1 VIVPKLVK
9 AWLNGCEAVGNCPTT
24 HKKQEI
30 TLYAFEPTFASGF
43 TDEI

>member
-9 AWLNGCEAVGNCPTT
+9 TWLNGCEADDNCPTAYE
-24 HKKQEI
+24 KKRI
-30 TLYAFEPTFASGF
+30 TLYAFESAFTRGR